1 MSHKPSRRFNSTWW
15 TAYLVPAL
23 LIILALALIATLVI
37 IFIR

>member
-1 MSHKPSRRFNSTWW
+1 MSHRPSRRFNPTWW

-23 LIILALALIATLVI
+23 LIILVLALVATLVI